1 MFNAVRLNKASQQI
15 VSQIRA
21 LIFEGKLSPGDKL
34 PSESALLQQFHVSKQ
49 TLKEGLRALEYMGLV
64 DIRKGVTGGAFI
76 VEVDTEVIREVLAN
90 FLYFKN
96 LSIGNL
102 SEVRR
107 IIEPYAAGIAAQNMS
122 EKDLLTLGRL
132 MKTSKSQRSAHA
144 YSSEMAKTDLE
155 FHRVVASSTKNPIL
169 VLMVD
174 FVETVMAD
182 LKKIVKPGVP
192 FAAAVL
198 RAHQNIYDAI
208 SARDAQ
214 RAASE
219 MEKHVHEVEES
230 MMKLEKKTGL
240 WKGIKE
246 QVQL

>member
-21 LIFEGKLSPGDKL
+21 LIFEGKLARGDKL
-34 PSESALLQQFHVSKQ
+34 PPESALLEQFHVSKQ
-49 TLKEGLRALEYMGLV
+49 TLKEGLRALEYMGLL
-64 DIRKGVTGGAFI
+64 DIRKGVTGGAFV

-96 LSIGNL
+96 LTIRNL
-102 SEVRR
+102 SEVRK
-107 IIEPYAAGIAAQNMS
+107 IVEPYAASMAAQNIS
-122 EKDLLTLGRL
+122 EEDLRALRDLIESSRQQQSGDL
-132 MKTSKSQRSAHA
+132 

-155 FHRVVASSTKNPIL
+155 FHRVIANSTRNPIL

-192 FAAAVL
+192 FSAAVL
-198 RAHQNIYDAI
+198 KAHEKIYDAI
-208 SARDAQ
+208 SKRDSQ

-219 MEKHVHEVEES
+219 MREHVLEVEENIAT
-230 MMKLEKKTGL
+230 LERKTGI
-240 WKGIKE
+240 WKGLKE
-246 QVQL
+246 KD

>member
-21 LIFEGKLSPGDKL
+21 LIFEGRLLPGDKL
-34 PSESALLQQFHVSKQ
+34 PPESTLMEQFHVSKQ
-49 TLKEGLRALEYMGLV
+49 TLKEALRSLEYMGLL

-76 VEVDTEVIREVLAN
+76 AEVDTEVIREVLAN

-96 LSIGNL
+96 LSIRNL
-102 SEVRR
+102 SEVRK
-107 IIEPYAAGIAAQNMS
+107 IVEPYAAKTAAEHMS
-122 EKDLLTLGRL
+122 EQDLQTLARL
-132 MKTSKSQRSAHA
+132 IETSKNELASHA
-144 YSSEMAKTDLE
+144 YSPEVVKADLE
-155 FHRVVASSTKNPIL
+155 FHRVIAGSTKNPIL

-192 FAAAVL
+192 FAATVL
-198 RAHQNIYDAI
+198 RSHQKIYDAI
-208 SARDAQ
+208 SAGDAA

-219 MEKHVHEVEES
+219 MEKHILEVEES
-230 MMKLEKKTGL
+230 MVKLEKKVGL
-240 WKGIKE
+240 WKGLKE
-246 QVQL
+246 QV